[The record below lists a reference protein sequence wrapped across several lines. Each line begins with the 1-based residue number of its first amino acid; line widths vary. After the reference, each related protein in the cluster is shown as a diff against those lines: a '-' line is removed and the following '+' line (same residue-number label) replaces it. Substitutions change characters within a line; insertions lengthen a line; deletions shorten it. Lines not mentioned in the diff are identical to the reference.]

1 MEITLYTT
9 NKKTNSTKVP
19 WGGVTLNSVTLKN
32 GCDILKPV
40 FLLSSDDNY
49 FQNAITEIGFQNKY
63 YFVIDIKSVRN
74 NLWEIS
80 CEIDVLAT
88 YKAEIIANKCL
99 VEFDET
105 ANTTIVDSRLPI
117 KSTVTRTGN
126 IVSMRDIMREGGTYL
141 LGVTGKGSVDTF
153 AFTDIAT
160 INSILDS
167 VNDWADGLYASLD
180 PSDIPGIVDSIVV
193 TGKQMVTQGNAINN
207 IRSCIWIP
215 WSITNGVAVKNVSLG
230 NYETGYTGYSI
241 TKRTADHVYS
251 VKIPWQFNDWRN
263 KSPYTS
269 IYLYIPFVGYIH
281 YSSDELI
288 GIESL
293 TIQFS
298 IDRVTGSISAVV
310 KSGEYIIGTYG
321 GNSGIVIPIGSSNI
335 NASQTV
341 GSIVGAGTAL
351 VMGNWLGGASLVGS
365 ALTSMA
371 TPLSTT
377 IGSFGNGSGATQP
390 EAIACYV
397 YTHDIPDTPNS
408 YAPIIGTP
416 TYKVK
421 ELSSLSGFVKTGN
434 ASISINGATFT
445 EINMVNRLLNGGVYI
460 E

>member
-9 NKKTNSTKVP
+9 NKKTNSTKIP

-215 WSITNGVAVKNVSLG
+215 WSITNGVAVKNVFLG

-416 TYKVK
+416 TYRVK

>member
-416 TYKVK
+416 TYRVK

>member
-1 MEITLYTT
+1 MDITLYKTS
-9 NKKTNSTKVP
+9 KKTNSTKVP
-19 WGGVTLNSVTLKN
+19 DGGVTLNSVTLKN

-40 FLLSSDDNY
+40 FMLSSDDNY
-49 FQNAITEIGFQNKY
+49 FKNTITEIGFQDKY
-63 YFVIDIKSVRN
+63 YFVTDIKSVRN
-74 NLWEIS
+74 NLWELS

-88 YKAEIIANKCL
+88 YKAKIIANKCL

-105 ANTTIVDSRLPI
+105 TNTTIVDSRLPI
-117 KSTVTRTGN
+117 KSTVARTGN

-160 INSILDS
+160 INAILDS

-180 PSDIPGIVDSIVV
+180 PADIPGIVDAIVV

-215 WSITNGVAVKNVSLG
+215 WSITNGVAVKNVTLG

-241 TKRTADHVYS
+241 TRRTSDHVYR
-251 VKIPWQFNDWRN
+251 VKIPWQFSDWRN

-281 YSSDELI
+281 YSSDELN
-288 GIESL
+288 GIDSL

-341 GSIVGAGTAL
+341 GSIVGAGTSL
-351 VMGNWLGGASLVGS
+351 VMGNWLGGASLVGT

-397 YTHDIPDTPNS
+397 YTHDIPDSPNS
-408 YAPIIGTP
+408 YSPIIGTP
-416 TYKVK
+416 TYRVK
-421 ELSSLSGFVKTGN
+421 ELSSLTGFVKTGN
-434 ASISINGATFT
+434 ASVSVNGATFT
-445 EINMVNRLLNGGVYI
+445 EINMINGLLNGGVYI

>member
-1 MEITLYTT
+1 MDITLYNTS
-9 NKKTNSTKVP
+9 KKTNSTKVP
-19 WGGVTLNSVTLKN
+19 NGGVTLNSVTLKN

-40 FLLSSDDNY
+40 FMLSSDDNY
-49 FQNAITEIGFQNKY
+49 FKDTITEIGFQGKY
-63 YFVIDIKSVRN
+63 YFVTDIKSVRN

-88 YKAEIIANKCL
+88 YKAEIISNKFL

-105 ANTTIVDSRLPI
+105 TNTTIVDSRLPI
-117 KSTVTRTGN
+117 KSTVSRAGN

-160 INSILDS
+160 INAILDS

-180 PSDIPGIVDSIVV
+180 PSDIPGIVDSIVI

-215 WSITNGVAVKNVSLG
+215 WSITNGVTVKDVTLG

-241 TKRTADHVYS
+241 TKRTSDHVYS
-251 VKIPWQFNDWRN
+251 VKIPWNFSDWRN
-263 KSPYTS
+263 KSPYTT

-288 GIESL
+288 GIDSL

-298 IDRVTGSISAVV
+298 IDRVTGAISAVV

-351 VMGNWLGGASLVGS
+351 VMGNWLGGASLVSS
-365 ALTSMA
+365 ALTSMV

-397 YTHDIPDTPNS
+397 YTHDIPDAPNS

-416 TYKVK
+416 TYRVK
-421 ELSSLSGFVKTGN
+421 ELSALTGFVKTGN
-434 ASISINGATFT
+434 ASVSVNGATFT
-445 EINMVNRLLNGGVYI
+445 EINMINDLLNGGVYI

>member
-1 MEITLYTT
+1 MEIRIYNTS
-9 NKKTNSTKVP
+9 KKTNSTKVP
-19 WGGVTLNSVTLKN
+19 TGGVTLNSVTLKN
-32 GCDILKPV
+32 GCDVLKPV
-40 FLLSSDDNY
+40 FMLSSDDNY
-49 FQNAITEIGFQNKY
+49 FKYTVTEIGFQDKY
-63 YFVIDIKSVRN
+63 YFVTDIKSVRN

-88 YKAEIIANKCL
+88 YKKEIIANKCL
-99 VEFDET
+99 IEFDET

-117 KSTVTRTGN
+117 KSTVSRSGN

-160 INSILDS
+160 INAILDS
-167 VNDWADGLYASLD
+167 VNDWADGLYSSLD
-180 PSDIPGIVDSIVV
+180 PADIPGIVDAIVV

-215 WSITNGVAVKNVSLG
+215 WSITNGVSVKDVTLG

-241 TKRTADHVYS
+241 TKRTVDHVYK
-251 VKIPWQFNDWRN
+251 VKIPWQFSDWRN

-281 YSSDELI
+281 YSSDELM
-288 GIESL
+288 GIDSL

-310 KSGEYIIGTYG
+310 KTGEYIIGTYG

-341 GSIVGAGTAL
+341 GSIVGAGTSL

-365 ALTSMA
+365 ALTSIA

-397 YTHDIPDTPNS
+397 YTHDIPDAPNS
-408 YAPIIGTP
+408 YAHIIGTP
-416 TYKVK
+416 TYRVK
-421 ELSSLSGFVKTGN
+421 ELSTLTGFVKTGN
-434 ASISINGATFT
+434 ASISVNGATFT
-445 EINMVNRLLNGGVYI
+445 EINMINRLLNGGVYI

>member
-1 MEITLYTT
+1 MEITLYKT

-19 WGGVTLNSVTLKN
+19 DGGVTLNSVTLKN

-40 FLLSSDDNY
+40 FMLSSDDNY
-49 FQNAITEIGFQNKY
+49 FKDTITEIGFQGKY
-63 YFVIDIKSVRN
+63 YFVTDIKSVRN
-74 NLWEIS
+74 NLWELS

-105 ANTTIVDSRLPI
+105 TNTTIVDSRLPI
-117 KSTVTRTGN
+117 KTTVSRAGN

-153 AFTDIAT
+153 AFTDITT
-160 INSILDS
+160 INAILDS

-180 PSDIPGIVDSIVV
+180 PSDIPGIVDSIVI

-215 WSITNGVAVKNVSLG
+215 WSITTGVAVKDVTLG
-230 NYETGYTGYSI
+230 NYETGYTGYNI
-241 TKRTADHVYS
+241 TRRTADHVYS
-251 VKIPWQFNDWRN
+251 VKIPWHFNDWRN

-288 GIESL
+288 GVDSL

-298 IDRVTGSISAVV
+298 IDRITGAISAVV
-310 KSGEYIIGTYG
+310 KTGEYIIGTYG

-397 YTHDIPDTPNS
+397 YAHDIPDAPNS

-421 ELSSLSGFVKTGN
+421 ELSSLTGFVKTGN
-434 ASISINGATFT
+434 ASVSVNGATFT
-445 EINMVNRLLNGGVYI
+445 EINMINGLLNGGVYI

>member
-1 MEITLYTT
+1 MEITLYKTS
-9 NKKTNSTKVP
+9 KKTNSTKVP
-19 WGGVTLNSVTLKN
+19 DGGVTLNSVTLKN

-40 FLLSSDDNY
+40 FMLSSDDNY
-49 FQNAITEIGFQNKY
+49 FNDTITEIGFQGKY
-63 YFVIDIKSVRN
+63 YFVTDIKSVRN
-74 NLWEIS
+74 NLWEMS

-117 KSTVTRTGN
+117 KSTVGRSGN

-160 INSILDS
+160 INAILDS

-180 PSDIPGIVDSIVV
+180 PADIPGIVDAIVV

-215 WSITNGVAVKNVSLG
+215 WSITNGVTVKDVTLG

-241 TKRTADHVYS
+241 TRRTSDHVYS
-251 VKIPWQFNDWRN
+251 VKIPWQFSDWRN
-263 KSPYTS
+263 KSPYTN

-288 GIESL
+288 GIDSL

-298 IDRVTGSISAVV
+298 IDRVTGAISAVV

-341 GSIVGAGTAL
+341 GSIVGAGTSL

-397 YTHDIPDTPNS
+397 YTHDIPDSPNS
-408 YAPIIGTP
+408 YSPIIGTP
-416 TYKVK
+416 TYRVK
-421 ELSSLSGFVKTGN
+421 ELSSLTGFVKTGN
-434 ASISINGATFT
+434 ASVSVNGATFT
-445 EINMVNRLLNGGVYI
+445 EINMINRLLNGGVYI

>member
-1 MEITLYTT
+1 MEITLYKT

-19 WGGVTLNSVTLKN
+19 DGGVTLNSVTLKN
-32 GCDILKPV
+32 GCDILKPI
-40 FLLSSDDNY
+40 FMLSSDDNY
-49 FQNAITEIGFQNKY
+49 FKDTITEIGFQGKY
-63 YFVIDIKSVRN
+63 YFVTDIKSVRN
-74 NLWEIS
+74 NLWELS

-105 ANTTIVDSRLPI
+105 TNTTIVDSRLPI
-117 KSTVTRTGN
+117 KTTVSRAGN

-160 INSILDS
+160 INAILDS

-180 PSDIPGIVDSIVV
+180 PADIPGIVDAIVV

-215 WSITNGVAVKNVSLG
+215 WSITSGVAVKDVTLG

-241 TKRTADHVYS
+241 TRRTSDHVYS
-251 VKIPWQFNDWRN
+251 VKIPWQFSDWRN

-288 GIESL
+288 GIDSL

-298 IDRVTGSISAVV
+298 IDRVTGAISAVV

-416 TYKVK
+416 TYRVK
-421 ELSSLSGFVKTGN
+421 ELSTLTGFVKTGN
-434 ASISINGATFT
+434 ASISVNGATFT
-445 EINMVNRLLNGGVYI
+445 EINMINGLLNGGVYI

>member
-1 MEITLYTT
+1 MEIRLYTT

-19 WGGVTLNSVTLKN
+19 EGGVTLNSVTLKN

-74 NLWEIS
+74 NLWELS

-88 YKAEIIANKCL
+88 YKAEIIGNKCL

-105 ANTTIVDSRLPI
+105 NNTTIVDSRLPI
-117 KSTVTRTGN
+117 KSNVTRTGN

-141 LGVTGKGSVDTF
+141 LGITGKGSVDTF
-153 AFTDIAT
+153 AFTNIET

-180 PSDIPGIVDSIVV
+180 PADIPGIVDAIVV

-215 WSITNGVAVKNVSLG
+215 WSITNGVAVKNIFLG

-241 TKRTADHVYS
+241 TKRTVDHVYS

-263 KSPYTS
+263 KSPYTN

-288 GIESL
+288 GMESL

-298 IDRVTGSISAVV
+298 IDRVTGAISAVV

-321 GNSGIVIPIGSSNI
+321 GNSGIVVPIGSSNI

-341 GSIVGAGTAL
+341 GSIIGAGTAL

-365 ALTSMA
+365 ALTSMS
-371 TPLSTT
+371 TPLNTT

-397 YTHDIPDTPNS
+397 YTHDIPDVPNS

-445 EINMVNRLLNGGVYI
+445 EINMVNRLLNGGIYI

>member
-1 MEITLYTT
+1 MDITLYNTS
-9 NKKTNSTKVP
+9 KKTNSTKIP
-19 WGGVTLNSVTLKN
+19 DGGVTLNSVTLKN
-32 GCDILKPV
+32 GCDVLKPV
-40 FLLSSDDNY
+40 FMLSSDDNY
-49 FQNAITEIGFQNKY
+49 FKYTITEIGFQDKY
-63 YFVIDIKSVRN
+63 YFVTDIKSVRN

-88 YKAEIIANKCL
+88 YKYEIIANKCL

-117 KSTVTRTGN
+117 KSTVSRAGN
-126 IVSMRDIMREGGTYL
+126 IVSMRDIMRDGGTYL

-160 INSILDS
+160 INAILDS

-180 PSDIPGIVDSIVV
+180 PADIPGIVDAIVV

-215 WSITNGVAVKNVSLG
+215 WSITNGVAVKDVTLG

-241 TKRTADHVYS
+241 TRRTSDHVYS
-251 VKIPWQFNDWRN
+251 VKIPWQFSDWRN

-288 GIESL
+288 GIDSL

-298 IDRVTGSISAVV
+298 IDRVTGAISAVV

-341 GSIVGAGTAL
+341 GSIVGAGTSL

-377 IGSFGNGSGATQP
+377 IGSYGNGSGATQP

-397 YTHDIPDTPNS
+397 YTHDIPDSPNS
-408 YAPIIGTP
+408 YSPIIGTP
-416 TYKVK
+416 TYRVK
-421 ELSSLSGFVKTGN
+421 ELSSLTGFVKTGN
-434 ASISINGATFT
+434 ASVSVNGATFT
-445 EINMVNRLLNGGVYI
+445 EINMINGLLNGGVYI

>member
-1 MEITLYTT
+1 MEITLYKT

-19 WGGVTLNSVTLKN
+19 DGGVTLNSVTLKN

-40 FLLSSDDNY
+40 FMLSSDDNY
-49 FQNAITEIGFQNKY
+49 FKDTITEIGFQGKY
-63 YFVIDIKSVRN
+63 YFVTDIKSVRN
-74 NLWEIS
+74 NLWELS

-105 ANTTIVDSRLPI
+105 TNTTIVDSRLPI
-117 KSTVTRTGN
+117 KTTVSRAGN

-153 AFTDIAT
+153 AFTDITT
-160 INSILDS
+160 INAILDS

-180 PSDIPGIVDSIVV
+180 PSDIPGIVDSIVI

-215 WSITNGVAVKNVSLG
+215 WSITTGVAVKDVTLG

-241 TKRTADHVYS
+241 TRRTADHVYS

-288 GIESL
+288 GVDSL

-298 IDRVTGSISAVV
+298 IDRITGAISAVV
-310 KSGEYIIGTYG
+310 KTGEYIIGTYG

-397 YTHDIPDTPNS
+397 YAHDIPDAPNS

-421 ELSSLSGFVKTGN
+421 ELSSLTGFVKTGN
-434 ASISINGATFT
+434 ASVSVNGATFT
-445 EINMVNRLLNGGVYI
+445 EINMINGLLNGGVYI

>member
-1 MEITLYTT
+1 MEITLYKT

-19 WGGVTLNSVTLKN
+19 DGGVTLNSVTLKN

-40 FLLSSDDNY
+40 FMLSSDDNY
-49 FQNAITEIGFQNKY
+49 FKDTITEIGFQGKY
-63 YFVIDIKSVRN
+63 YFVTDIKSVRN
-74 NLWEIS
+74 NLWELS
-80 CEIDVLAT
+80 SEIDVLAT

-105 ANTTIVDSRLPI
+105 TNTTIVDSRLPI
-117 KSTVTRTGN
+117 KTTVSRAGN

-160 INSILDS
+160 INAILDS
-167 VNDWADGLYASLD
+167 VNDWADRLYASLD
-180 PSDIPGIVDSIVV
+180 PADIPGIVEAIVV

-215 WSITNGVAVKNVSLG
+215 WSITSGVAVKDVTLG

-241 TKRTADHVYS
+241 TRRTADHVYS

-288 GIESL
+288 GIDSL

-298 IDRVTGSISAVV
+298 IDRVTGAISAVV
-310 KSGEYIIGTYG
+310 KTGEYIIGTYG

-397 YTHDIPDTPNS
+397 YTHDIPDVPNS

-421 ELSSLSGFVKTGN
+421 ELSSLTGFVKTGN
-434 ASISINGATFT
+434 TSVSINGATFT
-445 EINMVNRLLNGGVYI
+445 EINMINGLLNGGVYI